1 MKVYTT
7 LIATLLVIGLMTP
20 TVSTQTDRKIDYV
33 QMVEDIEIMC
43 RIIDKNMKELFPK
56 EYRYHT
62 GLSGRQGCQG
72 FYLKNYGVIF
82 TLEVQFPV
90 TQKEIAVAPK
100 KKQNADLWQELER
113 EVRHLPHQEE
123 THPVQR
129 QSKEYNAEQVKTLK
143 ERIVYL
149 IGEYSQRID
158 QLDSDEKISI
168 VVTSGSEHLS
178 YRDYNLRIPFDQN
191 TIIIDARHLMKDII
205 DAKHLMDE
213 VTIVE
218 SRVTTTTTPGYG
230 GFGAKGLPRDAT
242 LLKKLEAAGKKL
254 NTLLKKYDKLRS
266 FLSTTMILTFNES
279 TLRDANGSDWKQI
292 LGSADIVQY

>member
-7 LIATLLVIGLMTP
+7 LIATLMVIGLMTP

-62 GLSGRQGCQG
+62 GLSGRQGCRG

-100 KKQNADLWQELER
+100 KKQKADLWQELER
-113 EVRHLPHQEE
+113 EVRHLPHQEDV
-123 THPVQR
+123 HPVQH
-129 QSKEYNAEQVKTLK
+129 QSKKYNSEKVDTLK
-143 ERIVYL
+143 ERLAYL

-158 QLDSDEKISI
+158 QLDTDEKISI
-168 VVTSGSEHLS
+168 VVNSRSEPSDYVYYPGFKTQKIRINTTPLITFQESITSDGH
-178 YRDYNLRIPFDQN
+178 
-191 TIIIDARHLMKDII
+191 
-205 DAKHLMDE
+205 DE
-213 VTIVE
+213 VATVKP
-218 SRVTTTTTPGYG
+218 RVV
-230 GFGAKGLPRDAT
+230 FRDEVGDPLFVQRNDT
-242 LLKKLEAAGKKL
+242 LHAELEAVRKKL
-254 NTLLKKYDKLRS
+254 NTLRKEFDKLRS
-266 FLSTTMILTFNES
+266 FPSTTMILTFNEN
-279 TLRDANGSDWKQI
+279 TLRDMNGSDWKQI
-292 LGSADIVQY
+292 LASADIVQY

>member
-1 MKVYTT
+1 MEDKIMKVYTT
-7 LIATLLVIGLMTP
+7 LIATLLVIGLMAP
-20 TVSTQTDRKIDYV
+20 TVSTQTDRKIDYT

-43 RIIDKNMKELFPK
+43 RIIDRNMKELFPK
-56 EYRYHT
+56 EYHRT
-62 GLSGRQGCQG
+62 GILGWRGCQG

-129 QSKEYNAEQVKTLK
+129 QSKEYNAEKVKTLK
-143 ERIVYL
+143 ERLVYL

-168 VVTSGSEHLS
+168 VVSSNRSEYLLDAPSLMYQLQSDLTTVIPHVAAIGMTPGK
-178 YRDYNLRIPFDQN
+178 YNLKWEKSP
-191 TIIIDARHLMKDII
+191 IDD
-205 DAKHLMDE
+205 
-213 VTIVE
+213 
-218 SRVTTTTTPGYG
+218 
-230 GFGAKGLPRDAT
+230 T
-242 LLKKLEAAGKKL
+242 LLRELETARKKLK
-254 NTLLKKYDKLRS
+254 TLHKEYDKLRS
-266 FLSTTMILTFNES
+266 FPSTTMILTFNENA
-279 TLRDANGSDWKQI
+279 LRDANGSDWKQI
-292 LGSADIVQY
+292 LASADIVQY

>member
-1 MKVYTT
+1 MEDTLMKVYTT
-7 LIATLLVIGLMTP
+7 LIATLLIIALMTP
-20 TVSTQTDRKIDYV
+20 TVSTQTDRQIDYV

-56 EYRYHT
+56 ASHRT
-62 GLSGRQGCQG
+62 GILGRRGCQG

-100 KKQNADLWQELER
+100 KKQKADLWQELER

-129 QSKEYNAEQVKTLK
+129 QSKEYNAEKVKTLK
-143 ERIVYL
+143 ERLVYL

-178 YRDYNLRIPFDQN
+178 NRSYNLRIPFNQN
-191 TIIIDARHLMKDII
+191 TIIIDAKHLMKD
-205 DAKHLMDE
+205 E
-213 VTIVE
+213 VAIVKP
-218 SRVTTTTTPGYG
+218 RVTTTTTPGYG
-230 GFGAKGLPRDAT
+230 GFGVKGLSIDAT
-242 LLKKLEAAGKKL
+242 LLKELEAARKKL
-254 NTLLKKYDKLRS
+254 ETLRKEYNKLRS
-266 FLSTTMILTFNES
+266 FPSTTMILTFNES

-292 LGSADIVQY
+292 FGSADIVQY

>member
-1 MKVYTT
+1 M
-7 LIATLLVIGLMTP
+7 
-20 TVSTQTDRKIDYV
+20 
-33 QMVEDIEIMC
+33 
-43 RIIDKNMKELFPK
+43 
-56 EYRYHT
+56 
-62 GLSGRQGCQG
+62 
-72 FYLKNYGVIF
+72 
-82 TLEVQFPV
+82 QFPV

-100 KKQNADLWQELER
+100 KKQKADLWQELER

-191 TIIIDARHLMKDII
+191 TIIIDAKHLMKDII

-218 SRVTTTTTPGYG
+218 SWVTTTTTPRYG

-242 LLKKLEAAGKKL
+242 LLKKLEPAGKKL

-279 TLRDANGSDWKQI
+279 TLRDANG
-292 LGSADIVQY
+292 LRLETDIGLSGHCTVLTNPLKLVVITKVTCRNRVFCVAFVAPP

>member
-191 TIIIDARHLMKDII
+191 TIIIDAKHLMKDII

-218 SRVTTTTTPGYG
+218 SWVTTTTTPRYG

-242 LLKKLEAAGKKL
+242 LLKKLEPAGKKL

>member
-7 LIATLLVIGLMTP
+7 LIATLMVIGLMTP

-158 QLDSDEKISI
+158 QLDTDEKISI
-168 VVTSGSEHLS
+168 VVNSRSEPSDYVYYPGFKTQKIRINTTPLITFQESITSHGH
-178 YRDYNLRIPFDQN
+178 
-191 TIIIDARHLMKDII
+191 
-205 DAKHLMDE
+205 DE
-213 VTIVE
+213 VATVKP
-218 SRVTTTTTPGYG
+218 RVV
-230 GFGAKGLPRDAT
+230 FRDEVSYPLFVQRNDT
-242 LLKKLEAAGKKL
+242 LHAELEAVRKKL
-254 NTLLKKYDKLRS
+254 NTLRKEFDKLRS
-266 FLSTTMILTFNES
+266 FPSTTMILTFNEN
-279 TLRDANGSDWKQI
+279 TLRDMNGSDWKQI
-292 LGSADIVQY
+292 LASADIVQY